1 MKKNLMLSFVLSM
14 ISMNALSNNLNM
26 TIDKPIYVGEI
37 ESFSHKGILNN
48 QKENKDSKVFFK
60 TKVTINKKEYNI
72 NYGFIGV
79 NNRIINVRD
88 ISGSE
93 DLLRNK
99 LKNDNISY
107 DDFVNELDKKV
118 KELKV
123 NFIPGRQ
130 IGFVDGWDEKNPK
143 QIIGQKIY
151 NGKLM
156 FGNIMNQF
164 EVNVAYIISD
174 KKEFKLAWIGS
185 ASTGQ
190 KDEVMI
196 SRLRKEGYTEEMF
209 KSEVIKVLKENNQI
223 I

>member
-93 DLLRNK
+93 DLLKNK

-118 KELKV
+118 KEIKV

-174 KKEFKLAWIGS
+174 KKEFKLAWTGS

-196 SRLRKEGYTEEMF
+196 SRLKKEGYTEEMF

>member
-88 ISGSE
+88 ISDSE

>member
-1 MKKNLMLSFVLSM
+1 MKKNLMLSFILSM

-26 TIDKPIYVGEI
+26 TIDKPIYVSEI

-48 QKENKDSKVFFK
+48 KKENKDSKVFFK
-60 TKVTINKKEYNI
+60 TKVSIQDKEYNI
-72 NYGFIGV
+72 SYGFIGIE
-79 NNRIINVRD
+79 NTIINVRD

-93 DLLRNK
+93 ELLKSN
-99 LKNDNISY
+99 LKKDNINY
-107 DDFVNELDKKV
+107 EDFVNELDKKV

-143 QIIGQKIY
+143 QIIGQKVY

-209 KSEVIKVLKENNQI
+209 KNEVIKVLKEQKQI

>member
-130 IGFVDGWDEKNPK
+130 IGFFDGWDEKNPK

-209 KSEVIKVLKENNQI
+209 KNEVIKVLKENNQI

>member
-196 SRLRKEGYTEEMF
+196 SRLEKEGYTEEMF

>member
-209 KSEVIKVLKENNQI
+209 KNEVIKVLKENNQI